1 MSNPALPTWLTDS
14 LRQSTKA
21 TQEPSSPSFPRTAL
35 SLGHDAI
42 LGWSDQEF
50 IGAHGHVT
58 VKKVALRI
66 HPAISGALVGLLISF
81 PDAFA
86 MKSYAGILGTGLIFG
101 ALAGWAAKTRGS

>member
-58 VKKVALRI
+58 VKKVAQKKNVATVKADWKSTYYGGPSSFEFVLDGERIQELRI
-66 HPAISGALVGLLISF
+66 KGE
-81 PDAFA
+81 
-86 MKSYAGILGTGLIFG
+86 
-101 ALAGWAAKTRGS
+101 